1 MGLRE
6 ELTDVYGGDL
16 LFADGFDSAI
26 VGVAVGF
33 DSSRV
38 VYNTEKM
45 AKTLVEQDMSY
56 EEAWEYLEF
65 NTFGAWVGENTPI
78 YFYAKEVSCEVDGL
92 ETTEE
97 EEYQKWRLQYP
108 EMVRWIEAN
117 EDMVRWMTEETKQTM
132 QPRSDCG

>member
-1 MGLRE
+1 
-6 ELTDVYGGDL
+6 
-16 LFADGFDSAI
+16 
-26 VGVAVGF
+26 
-33 DSSRV
+33 
-38 VYNTEKM
+38 
-45 AKTLVEQDMSY
+45 
-56 EEAWEYLEF
+56 
-65 NTFGAWVGENTPI
+65 
-78 YFYAKEVSCEVDGL
+78 GL